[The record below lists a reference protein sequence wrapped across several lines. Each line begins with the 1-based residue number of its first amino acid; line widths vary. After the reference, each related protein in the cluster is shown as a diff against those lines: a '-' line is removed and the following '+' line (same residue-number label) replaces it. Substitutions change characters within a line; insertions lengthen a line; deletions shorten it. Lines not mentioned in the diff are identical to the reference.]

1 MTSEIFPASAAVAH
15 HPRSTWAERTD
26 ALVSIAL
33 SLLVVVVYANA
44 SDLAIRD
51 FAIPSI
57 LQPLIVL
64 LALVVWLFRANLKP
78 SEILFQP
85 LTIFLAAYCFVLFL
99 SSLWAADVGLTDQRN
114 AEALKSF
121 AIYVL
126 VGSLAYTWTAIRR
139 AFAVL
144 TIAAAVLALLTIVQT
159 VTGTRN
165 EFGGLAQLKVGN
177 VYGDVDIAR
186 ASGPVDDP
194 NFYAQLLLIIL
205 PLAGY
210 LAVTERNRLRRFG
223 YAMAALLIVAG
234 TLLTYSR
241 GGIVALGL
249 MLVLV
254 IVAIRLRPAYIVA
267 AAAIAVLVLAILPAG
282 VRERTLSM
290 REALSSG
297 NSAAPED
304 ASIEERKL
312 FLGAAWEMF
321 SDHPILG
328 VGAGNY
334 ATYFN
339 RYALIVGS
347 SAVQYHDRG
356 DPAYPHMLYLQ
367 IAAETGALGLLCFLA
382 AVTAAFISLRRAHV
396 MLVEHVGIT
405 TALAIALA
413 GYLITALFLHGA
425 YQRNFWILLGLVA
438 AIARLPEREVVQ

>member
-1 MTSEIFPASAAVAH
+1 VTSDIARASVPLPH
-15 HPRSTWAERTD
+15 RPTSTTAQWAESVAAF
-26 ALVSIAL
+26 ALP
-33 SLLVVVVYANA
+33 LLVVIVYLNA

-51 FAIPSI
+51 FSIPSI
-57 LQPLIVL
+57 LQPLIVI
-64 LALVVWLFRANLKP
+64 LAIVVWLFRATLKP

-85 LTIFLAAYCFVLFL
+85 LTLLLATYCFVLFL
-99 SSLWAADVGLTDQRN
+99 SSLWASDVGLTDQRL
-114 AEALKSF
+114 AEALKSL

-126 VGSLAYTWTAIRR
+126 VGSLAFTWTAVRR
-139 AFAVL
+139 AFAAL
-144 TIAAAVLALLTIVQT
+144 TIAAAVLASLTILQT

-205 PLAGY
+205 PLAVF
-210 LAVTERNRLRRFG
+210 LATRERQRSRKLA
-223 YAMAALLIVAG
+223 YAVAALLIVVG

-249 MLVLV
+249 MLVLF
-254 IVAIRLRPAYIVA
+254 IVAIRMRPAYILA
-267 AAAIAVLVLAILPAG
+267 AAAIALVVLTILPVG
-282 VRERTLSM
+282 VVQRTLSV
-290 REALSSG
+290 RGVLSSNTAG
-297 NSAAPED
+297 GPED
-304 ASIEERKL
+304 SSIEERKL
-312 FLGAAWEMF
+312 FLGVAWQMF

-339 RYALIVGS
+339 GYALQVGS
-347 SAVQYHDRG
+347 PAVQYHDRG
-356 DPAYPHMLYLQ
+356 DPAFPHMLYLQ
-367 IAAETGALGLLCFLA
+367 IAAETGAVGLLVFLA
-382 AVTAAFISLRRAHV
+382 AVAAAFIALRRAHA
-396 MLVEHVGIT
+396 MFADRVGIT

-438 AIARLPEREVVQ
+438 AIARLPRREVAQ